1 MKKQKKQ
8 FIILLSI
15 LLCVIIGYFNLRY
28 CNTLEQNKELIA
40 EDVIA
45 IIALDYEDVVKMS
58 YQYEDMEMA
67 FEKEDDNWVYSLD
80 PSLEITQYYITY
92 MVSEAANLYAI
103 DRIEGV
109 TDMSQYG
116 LTDPSNTIC
125 IETINESNI
134 IYIGDYNEV
143 TGVYYVCK
151 PSDTT
156 VYTISSSLLSSV
168 DYGLED
174 LVMIEE

>member
-1 MKKQKKQ
+1 ML
-8 FIILLSI
+8 FRSI
-15 LLCVIIGYFNLRY
+15 RY
-28 CNTLEQNKELIA
+28 CNKAEINKETIGEELITIIDVNYD
-40 EDVIA
+40 DVIK
-45 IIALDYEDVVKMS
+45 IS
-58 YQYEDMEMA
+58 YQYDSMEMA
-67 FEKEDDNWVYSLD
+67 FEKEDGNWVYSFD
-80 PSLEITQYYITY
+80 QSLEITQYYITY
-92 MVSEAANLYAI
+92 MVSEAANLFAV

-125 IETINESNI
+125 IETVNESNI